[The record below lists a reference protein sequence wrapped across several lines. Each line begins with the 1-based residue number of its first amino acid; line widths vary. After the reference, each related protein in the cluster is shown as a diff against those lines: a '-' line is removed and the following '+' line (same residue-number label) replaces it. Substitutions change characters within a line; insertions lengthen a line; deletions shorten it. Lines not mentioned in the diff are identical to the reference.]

1 MSEIIRHAFS
11 IVKTGFGAIETLLLN
26 YISRYIILRGFAC
39 VNRFLKNIFD
49 AFFVI
54 PDGPDYVKIFS
65 VISQEGHMKK
75 KHPLHIFL
83 SILRNTHTYK
93 ILIGY
98 VVYVFLTAFL
108 ILITDESI
116 DNYGD
121 ALWYCYAVLSTA
133 GFGDVVVTGFLPKIL
148 SVILT
153 IYSAIVIAIVTGAI
167 VNLYSQIT
175 EETNK
180 ETLNAFLDQL
190 ENLPELNH
198 HELSDLS
205 KRIQSFRDSHSK

>member
-1 MSEIIRHAFS
+1 
-11 IVKTGFGAIETLLLN
+11 
-26 YISRYIILRGFAC
+26 
-39 VNRFLKNIFD
+39 
-49 AFFVI
+49 
-54 PDGPDYVKIFS
+54 
-65 VISQEGHMKK
+65 MKK
-75 KHPLHIFL
+75 KNPLHIFL

>member
-1 MSEIIRHAFS
+1 
-11 IVKTGFGAIETLLLN
+11 
-26 YISRYIILRGFAC
+26 
-39 VNRFLKNIFD
+39 
-49 AFFVI
+49 
-54 PDGPDYVKIFS
+54 
-65 VISQEGHMKK
+65 MKK

-190 ENLPELNH
+190 ENLPELNR
-198 HELSDLS
+198 HELSELS

>member
-1 MSEIIRHAFS
+1 
-11 IVKTGFGAIETLLLN
+11 
-26 YISRYIILRGFAC
+26 
-39 VNRFLKNIFD
+39 
-49 AFFVI
+49 
-54 PDGPDYVKIFS
+54 
-65 VISQEGHMKK
+65 
-75 KHPLHIFL
+75 
-83 SILRNTHTYK
+83 
-93 ILIGY
+93 

-133 GFGDVVVTGFLPKIL
+133 RFGDVVVTGFLPKIL

-190 ENLPELNH
+190 ENLPELNR